1 MTNTQHIVTRN
12 RQAIASAAPNVLYA
26 ASGHADH
33 AFEQWAATQQPL
45 PPSKSPLSH
54 GALPPGGILESPFS
68 RGAMVGALQG
78 DASTTYS
85 PLMEATPERNE
96 ALVGSSDCADGR
108 FFKVQGGLVLHP
120 TPPAHHQRH
129 PAPVGPCPPQ
139 KTSFQHQQTART
151 SSNHSSHNS
160 HGFDPEQYAGST
172 SSVRSQSCHSSHSSH
187 SDRGGVQVGGS
198 GGFLPAGL
206 AVLESTERGRGL
218 RAGARGTSMFEVR
231 IIKCLPI
238 CLRGLDALMYWYA

>member
-1 MTNTQHIVTRN
+1 
-12 RQAIASAAPNVLYA
+12 
-26 ASGHADH
+26 
-33 AFEQWAATQQPL
+33 
-45 PPSKSPLSH
+45 
-54 GALPPGGILESPFS
+54 
-68 RGAMVGALQG
+68 MVGAVQG

-129 PAPVGPCPPQ
+129 PAPVGPCPTQ

-151 SSNHSSHNS
+151 SSSHSSHNS
-160 HGFDPEQYAGST
+160 NGFDPEQYAGST